1 MFSSLS
7 DNPYVNIDPM
17 TAALIADLKERGLLN
32 QITAEDEFNEHLNGG
47 PRVLYC
53 GFDPTADSLHLG
65 HLVPLLVL
73 RRFQDAG
80 HKPIALVGGAT
91 GLIGDPSFK
100 AAERQLNTPDIVA
113 GWADKIRNQVSQ
125 FIAFDGIENPAVVVN
140 NLDWASEMNVLDF
153 LRDVGKHFSVNAMI
167 NKESVQQRLN
177 REGAGISFTEFS
189 YALLQGMDFAELN
202 RRYDCTLQ
210 VGGSDQWGNIV
221 GGIDLSRRQNGA
233 QTFGLTVPL
242 VTKSDGTKF
251 GKTESGAV
259 WLDPAKTSPYAFYQF
274 WMNTADADVYKFLR
288 YFTFLP
294 VEKIAEIE
302 AHDAT
307 IEGRKTA
314 QPILAEE
321 VTRMVHG
328 QDALESARRIT
339 EALFSGDL
347 TQLSENELEQIK
359 QDGLPSSDLDNTA
372 LSDKP
377 LTSILSE
384 AGMGQGKQVKD
395 ALGRNAVLVNGV
407 AYGMDALMQGASIF
421 ADDKALFGR
430 FFMVK
435 LGKKKHHLFELK
447 K

>member
-7 DNPYVNIDPM
+7 DNRNVKIAPM

-100 AAERQLNTPDIVA
+100 AAERQLNTADIVA
-113 GWADKIRNQVSQ
+113 GWADKIRGQVSQ
-125 FIAFDGIENPAVVVN
+125 FIAFEGVENPAVVVN
-140 NLDWASEMNVLDF
+140 NLDWAGEMNVLDF

-210 VGGSDQWGNIV
+210 IGGSDQWGNIV

-259 WLDPAKTSPYAFYQF
+259 WLDPSKTSPYAFYQF

-314 QPILAEE
+314 QPVLAEE

-328 QDALESARRIT
+328 QEALDSARRIT

-347 TQLSENELEQIK
+347 TQLAENELEQIK
-359 QDGLPSSDLDNTA
+359 QDGLPSSALDTTGLA
-372 LSDKP
+372 DKP
-377 LTSILSE
+377 LTAILSE

-395 ALGRNAVLVNGV
+395 ALGRDAVIINGN
-407 AYGMDALMQGASIF
+407 AYGMADLMKGEEIF
-421 ADDKALFGR
+421 APDNAMYGR
-430 FFMVK
+430 FFMVRM
-435 LGKKKHHLFELK
+435 GKKKHHLFELEK
-447 K
+447 

>member
-125 FIAFDGIENPAVVVN
+125 FIAFDGVDNPAVVVN

-328 QDALESARRIT
+328 QDALDSARRIT

-359 QDGLPSSDLDNTA
+359 QDGLPSSEMNAASLA
-372 LSDKP
+372 DKP
-377 LTSILSE
+377 LTAILSE

-395 ALGRNAVLVNGV
+395 ALGRNAVIVNGQ
-407 AYGMDALMQGASIF
+407 AYGMDDLMKGEEIF
-421 ADDKALFGR
+421 AASNAMYGR
-430 FFMVK
+430 FFMVRM
-435 LGKKKHHLFELK
+435 GKKKHHLFELEK
-447 K
+447 